1 MRACVPTW
9 RFAEQWSYSEDS
21 VSPLASQ
28 QASSPAVLAGS
39 RAEIERPKRRGVGLR
54 VKFLLLVSFGFIVSG
69 MVFGWAF
76 SRQYNRMLRTEFQKR
91 GETLVRGLAANGRL
105 DVWVGNKERLSRLVE
120 SAREESD
127 VVAASVYSSGREV
140 LARTEKVRG
149 AAAERPPPVPR
160 FVEVEGKTLPNG
172 ERALSFR
179 APVELQ
185 VEAGRSPDETA
196 ELLGG
201 TAAKATRTET
211 IGAVEIVF
219 GLSDV
224 EQRIADV
231 QVTTMEI
238 TVGVVGVGIV
248 LVLMLSRVF
257 VAPIERIAVTARRIA
272 DGDFRSRATVR
283 SRDELGELADAFNT
297 MTTTLGEREEELRRV
312 NLSLEQKVRERTA
325 ELELK
330 QSQLITAN
338 VELERASRLKSEF
351 LANMSHELRTPL
363 NAVNGFS
370 ELLLEETY
378 GPLLPKQRRYVDNV
392 LASGKHLLQLINDIL
407 DLSKIEAGR
416 MDVRQEEFS
425 LRQAIESAASVIQP
439 LAQKKGL
446 AVEVTVEDGL
456 DHLRLDPGKTK
467 QILYNLMSN
476 AVKFTDNGGIQ
487 ISAARPPAA
496 PQWVEIVVADTGI
509 GIRPDDQVR
518 IFREF
523 EQVDGSHARRYE
535 GTGLGLALTR
545 RLVELQGG
553 TIQVDSEIG
562 RGSRFVI
569 RLPAEPVK

>member
-1 MRACVPTW
+1 
-9 RFAEQWSYSEDS
+9 
-21 VSPLASQ
+21 VS
-28 QASSPAVLAGS
+28 
-39 RAEIERPKRRGVGLR
+39 
-54 VKFLLLVSFGFIVSG
+54 
-69 MVFGWAF
+69 
-76 SRQYNRMLRTEFQKR
+76 
-91 GETLVRGLAANGRL
+91 
-105 DVWVGNKERLSRLVE
+105 
-120 SAREESD
+120 
-127 VVAASVYSSGREV
+127 
-140 LARTEKVRG
+140 
-149 AAAERPPPVPR
+149 
-160 FVEVEGKTLPNG
+160 
-172 ERALSFR
+172 
-179 APVELQ
+179 
-185 VEAGRSPDETA
+185 
-196 ELLGG
+196 
-201 TAAKATRTET
+201 
-211 IGAVEIVF
+211 
-219 GLSDV
+219 
-224 EQRIADV
+224 
-231 QVTTMEI
+231 
-238 TVGVVGVGIV
+238 
-248 LVLMLSRVF
+248 
-257 VAPIERIAVTARRIA
+257 
-272 DGDFRSRATVR
+272 

-325 ELELK
+325 ELELN

-487 ISAARPPAA
+487 ISAARPLAA

-535 GTGLGLALTR
+535 GTGLGLALSK
-545 RLVELQGG
+545 RLAEAMGGALHVESKVGTGTTFAVELATAESPNTPLAADEPRANGLAPETRG
-553 TIQVDSEIG
+553 TILYIEDNLANLRLFERIIARRPGVTLLSAMQGRRGLDLARAHRPAAVVLDLHLPDMAGHEVLASLRAAPETREIPVVILSADATPGQTARLLANGADAYLTKPVNVAELLSLVDRMLAQTGEE
-562 RGSRFVI
+562 
-569 RLPAEPVK
+569 A

>member
-1 MRACVPTW
+1 
-9 RFAEQWSYSEDS
+9 

-39 RAEIERPKRRGVGLR
+39 RAEIERPQRRGVGLR

-69 MVFGWAF
+69 LVFGWAF

-211 IGAVEIVF
+211 IGTVEIVF

-272 DGDFRSRATVR
+272 GGDFRSRATVR

-338 VELERASRLKSEF
+338 VELERASRLRSEF

-378 GPLLPKQRRYVDNV
+378 GPLLPKQRRYVDNI

-553 TIQVDSEIG
+553 TIRVDSEIG

-569 RLPAEPVK
+569 RLPAEPGAPPPLIRD

>member
-1 MRACVPTW
+1 MT
-9 RFAEQWSYSEDS
+9 
-21 VSPLASQ
+21 PLATP
-28 QASSPAVLAGS
+28 QASTPAVFAGS
-39 RAEIERPKRRGVGLR
+39 RAEVERPKRRGVGLR
-54 VKFLLLVSFGFIVSG
+54 IKFLLLVSFGFIASG
-69 MVFGWAF
+69 MLFGWTF
-76 SRQYNRMLRTEFQKR
+76 SRQYNRMLRSEFQKR

-105 DVWVGNKERLSRLVE
+105 DVWAGNKERLARLVD
-120 SAREESD
+120 SAREEAD
-127 VVAASVYSSGREV
+127 VVAAAVYNARREM
-140 LARTEKVRG
+140 LAHAEKVHG
-149 AAAERPPPVPR
+149 ALAERPPPVPR

-172 ERALSFR
+172 EQALSFR

-185 VEAGRSPDETA
+185 VEAGRSVDEAA

-201 TAAKATRTET
+201 TAGKATRTET
-211 IGAVEIVF
+211 LGAVEIVF
-219 GLSDV
+219 SLSDV
-224 EQRIADV
+224 ESRIADV
-231 QVTTMEI
+231 QMTTMEI
-238 TVGVVGVGIV
+238 TAGVVGVGIV
-248 LVLMLSRVF
+248 LVLLLSRVF
-257 VAPIERIAVTARRIA
+257 VAPIERIAKTARRITE
-272 DGDFRSRATVR
+272 GDFRSRATVG
-283 SRDELGELADAFNT
+283 SGDELGDLADAFNT
-297 MTTTLGEREEELRRV
+297 MATTLGEREEELRRV

-370 ELLLEETY
+370 ELLLEQTY
-378 GPLLPKQRRYVDNV
+378 GPLLPKQRRYVENV

-416 MDVRQEEFS
+416 MDVRHEEFS

-446 AVEVTVEDGL
+446 AVDVTIEEGL
-456 DHLRLDPGKTK
+456 DHVQLDPGKTK

-476 AVKFTDNGGIQ
+476 AVKFTDNGSIQ
-487 ISAARPPAA
+487 ISAARPAAA
-496 PQWVEIVVADTGI
+496 PQWVEVVVADTGI
-509 GIRPDDQVR
+509 GIRAEDQVR

-553 TIQVDSEIG
+553 TIRVESTVG

-569 RLPAEPVK
+569 RLPAESGAVQPVVRD

>member
-1 MRACVPTW
+1 M
-9 RFAEQWSYSEDS
+9 
-21 VSPLASQ
+21 
-28 QASSPAVLAGS
+28 
-39 RAEIERPKRRGVGLR
+39 GLR
-54 VKFLLLVSFGFIVSG
+54 AKFLVLVSFGFIVSG
-69 MVFGWAF
+69 MVFGWSF

-91 GETLVRGLAANGRL
+91 GETLVRGLAANARL
-105 DVWVGNKERLSRLVE
+105 DVWSGNKERLSALVG
-120 SAREESD
+120 SAREEAD
-127 VVAASVYSSGREV
+127 VVGAAVYNTRREM
-140 LARTEKVRG
+140 LARAEKVRD
-149 AAAERPPPVPR
+149 AVADRPPAVPPS
-160 FVEVEGKTLPNG
+160 VEVERRTLSNG
-172 ERALSFR
+172 EPALSFR

-185 VEAGRSPDETA
+185 VAAGRSVDEAA

-201 TAAKATRTET
+201 TSGKATRTET
-211 IGAVEIVF
+211 LGAVEIVF
-219 GLSDV
+219 SLSDV
-224 EQRIADV
+224 ESRIADV
-231 QVTTMEI
+231 QTTTMGI
-238 TVGVVGVGIV
+238 TGGVVGVGIV
-248 LVLMLSRVF
+248 LVLVLSRVF
-257 VAPIERIAVTARRIA
+257 VAPIERIAVTARRITE
-272 DGDFRSRATVR
+272 GDFRSRATVD
-283 SRDELGELADAFNT
+283 SRDELGDLADAFNT
-297 MTTTLGEREEELRRV
+297 MTRTLGEREEELRRV

-416 MDVRQEEFS
+416 MDVRHEEFS
-425 LRQAIESAASVIQP
+425 LRQAIESAVSVIQP

-446 AVEVTVEDGL
+446 TVDVTIEEGL
-456 DHLRLDPGKTK
+456 DAVHLDPGKTK

-476 AVKFTDNGGIQ
+476 AVKFTDTGGIQ
-487 ISAARPPAA
+487 ISATRPAVA
-496 PQWVEIVVADTGI
+496 PQWVEVVVADTGI
-509 GIRPDDQVR
+509 GIRPEDQTR

-553 TIQVDSEIG
+553 SIRVDSAIG
-562 RGSRFVI
+562 KGSRFVV
-569 RLPAEPVK
+569 RLPADPGASPPMISD